1 MKSRKTSSVGVLF
14 LCIVLSLLSAAVC
27 EAASK
32 SPSPEYEPNGT
43 VSGTPL
49 LYQNLAVN
57 QHGIAAVTIYN
68 PTSTGISF
76 SANFTFYD
84 SKGQYLAGFSVSGF
98 AAHNARTACI
108 EEIDYKK
115 IRKAAYVK
123 VLGRSGRRVE

>member
-1 MKSRKTSSVGVLF
+1 M
-14 LCIVLSLLSAAVC
+14 SAAVC

-32 SPSPEYEPNGT
+32 SGEPEYEPNGT

-49 LYQNLAVN
+49 LYQNLVVN
-57 QHGIAAVTIYN
+57 KYGIATVTIYN
-68 PTSTGISF
+68 PTSSGISF

-98 AAHNARTACI
+98 ATRNTRAAHI

-115 IRKAAYVK
+115 IRKAASVK
-123 VLGRSGRRVE
+123 VLGRSGRTVE